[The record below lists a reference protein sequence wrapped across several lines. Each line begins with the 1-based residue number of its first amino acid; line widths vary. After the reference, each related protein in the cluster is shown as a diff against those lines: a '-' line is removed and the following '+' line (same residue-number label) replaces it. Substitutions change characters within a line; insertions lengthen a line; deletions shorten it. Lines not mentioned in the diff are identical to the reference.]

1 MNHLPLLVLL
11 ASLSG
16 CGDATANLNGI
27 TVDSNGDLVIA
38 YGGYN
43 LVRTVHPTTGA
54 RVRDVT
60 RGVRVPDDVEVDAN
74 GTLWWTSLLSG
85 EIGRSTGEG
94 PAVVLAD
101 LGSGANAIALS
112 PDGRLIVGRC
122 GLGVGN
128 DLFAID
134 PNQPSE
140 PQVVFRDVGDGCSLN
155 GMLFGAD
162 GWLYGA
168 QPTMGRVVR
177 VKLEGPV
184 LEVLA
189 DGLSSETYAAT
200 LDSSG
205 AVFALDGKRV
215 ISVRDGT
222 VETFVELPV
231 RGDNL
236 VFSADGRELFV
247 STGPDMR
254 VFAFD
259 RTTRER
265 RTVVS
270 GSPE

>member
-1 MNHLPLLVLL
+1 VKPTPVFLLWALV
-11 ASLSG
+11 AG
-16 CGDATANLNGI
+16 CGDVTANLNGL
-27 TVDSNGDLVIA
+27 TVDAKGDLVIA

-43 LVRTVHPTTGA
+43 LIRVVSPSTG
-54 RVRDVT
+54 VLVLDLT
-60 RGVRVPDDVEVDAN
+60 EGVRVPDDVEVDAS
-74 GTLWWTSLLSG
+74 GITWWTSLLSG

-101 LGSGANAIALS
+101 LGTGANSLALS

-128 DLFAID
+128 DLFALD
-134 PNQPSE
+134 PTTPAE
-140 PQVVFRDVGDGCSLN
+140 PQVIFKDVGVGCSLN
-155 GMLFGAD
+155 GMVFGAD

-177 VKLEGPV
+177 IQLEAQT

-189 DGLSSETYAAT
+189 DGLSDESYAVT
-200 LDSSG
+200 LDPTG

-215 ISVRDGT
+215 VSVREGRA
-222 VETFVELPV
+222 ETFVELPV

-259 RTTRER
+259 RASRER

-270 GSPE
+270 GSPR